1 MGAADA
7 LELGGTYGVPS
18 SQVRIVMA
26 GGMPSTPEM
35 PGDTEDAIDD
45 LDRALAGLTEAD
57 VVIAI
62 SASGTTP
69 FTLAA
74 AKIAKAKGAL
84 VISIANNDDAPL
96 FNLSDCHILLRT
108 PPEVISGSTRMG
120 AGTAQKIALNMM
132 STLMALEL
140 GHIHDGMMVNLRAD
154 NAKLRDRARRMVGT
168 IADVDERTASLA
180 LDTADGDVK
189 AATLLAVGLSDF
201 NEASALLHASNGHL
215 RPALNTLRARSQGP
229 EETR

>member
-1 MGAADA
+1 
-7 LELGGTYGVPS
+7 
-18 SQVRIVMA
+18 
-26 GGMPSTPEM
+26 M
-35 PGDTEDAIDD
+35 PGDTEDAVDD
-45 LDRALAGLTEAD
+45 LDRALADLTEAD

-96 FNLSDCHILLRT
+96 FNLSDCQILLRT

-168 IADVDERTASLA
+168 IADVDDRSASLA

-189 AATLLAVGLSDF
+189 AATLLAVGLTDF